1 MELSRCLQ
9 LDDGEVSLEVLP
21 ELLEL
26 TYSGNG
32 NVSDMFTSFVD
43 ARQNAGSLITLIHPW
58 RKSRPELFLIFC
70 DRTGKRRGRK

>member
-32 NVSDMFTSFVD
+32 NASDMFTSFVD
-43 ARQNAGSLITLIHPW
+43 ARQNAGSLITLVH
-58 RKSRPELFLIFC
+58 S
-70 DRTGKRRGRK
+70 